1 MSTINV
7 RVPEDQKKQVQRA
20 AERENY
26 TSPSEWVRAAI
37 REKLE
42 RDTALYPEE
51 VSRILDIWEQED
63 RDELDLTPADEVWT
77 ALGV

>member
-1 MSTINV
+1 VSSINI
-7 RVPEDQKKQVQRA
+7 RIPGERKKQIKRTV
-20 AERENY
+20 ERENY
-26 TSPSEWVRAAI
+26 SSPSEWVREAI

-63 RDELDLTPADEVWT
+63 RADLDLTPADEVWT